1 MGYRFRVGCSAA
13 SSRALP
19 VVAALL
25 LLGAKPAT
33 AGSSFVAVSDGPDT
47 FWLVFTNIV
56 LGLVTLEACLWVAW
70 GIVQEV
76 VLRRRLRRLAVTA
89 SRGLLV
95 LVTVAL
101 VPRPAGATVE
111 MQKQAKKLGLEVH
124 NCLHCHAS
132 PHAVDTMKEKAKG
145 AGMAEGN
152 CVACHGA
159 DIPITLN
166 QRGHWLVAE
175 KARRAAKEFD
185 MAWLRDYRE
194 PAPAPKPAPVKAS
207 TAKPGAEPVTIQLA
221 PKPER

>member
-1 MGYRFRVGCSAA
+1 VGYRLRFGCSAA
-13 SSRALP
+13 FSRALP

-33 AGSSFVAVSDGPDT
+33 AGSSLVAVSDGPDT

-56 LGLVTLEACLWVAW
+56 LGLATLEACLWVAW

-76 VLRRRLRRLAVTA
+76 VFRRRLRRLAVTA
-89 SRGLLV
+89 SRGILV
-95 LVTVAL
+95 LVTIAL
-101 VPRPAGATVE
+101 VPRPVGATVE
-111 MQKQAKKLGLEVH
+111 MQKQAKKLGLEVR

-185 MAWLRDYRE
+185 MAWLRDYTER
-194 PAPAPKPAPVKAS
+194 APKPKPAGPKAP
-207 TAKPGAEPVTIQLA
+207 TAKPGAEPETIPLA
-221 PKPER
+221 PKSER

>member
-1 MGYRFRVGCSAA
+1 MGHRWKLGCFA
-13 SSRALP
+13 SSSL
-19 VVAALL
+19 VLL
-25 LLGAKPAT
+25 LVAVLLLQGAKPA
-33 AGSSFVAVSDGPDT
+33 GSRPGALSGGPDT
-47 FWLVFTNIV
+47 FWLDLTNV
-56 LGLVTLEACLWVAW
+56 ALGLVTLEACLWVAW

-76 VLRRRLRRLAVTA
+76 VFRRRLRRLAVTA
-89 SRGLLV
+89 SRGILV
-95 LVTVAL
+95 LVTIAL
-101 VPRPAGATVE
+101 VPRPVGATVE
-111 MQKQAKKLGLEVH
+111 MQKQAKKLGLEVR

-185 MAWLRDYRE
+185 MAWLRDYTER
-194 PAPAPKPAPVKAS
+194 APKPKPAGPKAP
-207 TAKPGAEPVTIQLA
+207 TAKPGAEPETIPLA
-221 PKPER
+221 PKSER